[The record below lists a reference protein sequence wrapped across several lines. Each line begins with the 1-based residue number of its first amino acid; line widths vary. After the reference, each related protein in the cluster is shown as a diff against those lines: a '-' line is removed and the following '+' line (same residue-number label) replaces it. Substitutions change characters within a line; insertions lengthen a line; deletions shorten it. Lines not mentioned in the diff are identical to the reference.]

1 MPTPKKK
8 PAAPAAT
15 KKTATAAKSAAPK
28 AKKTTA
34 EMPPLA
40 ASLLDAH
47 VAWWES
53 RLTDT
58 AALER
63 WMRAELDLILA
74 DAATLKL
81 KDLVSGAQVKA
92 VARRYAVELDLKGG
106 IPELVSEVASALY
119 ESPAHAKARVIDV
132 LPEAH
137 FLDML
142 DKALEMEALRGK
154 LVRGVVTTPFY
165 IAFASDL
172 LYRGIRDYV
181 TQQTE
186 MAQRIPG
193 ASSMMK
199 LGKSVLH
206 RARPDL
212 EASVEQSLRKYI
224 ERTVEATAVSSA
236 ELLLAKLDRE
246 TLRGMA
252 LEIWQSLKHVPVAR
266 FKEDISA
273 LDVEELFCL
282 GYAYWGDLRQTP
294 YLVSLLNAGI
304 ERFYARYGSETLT
317 TLLDD
322 LGITPEMMIEEGLRF
337 APPVVATLSRKKLLA
352 PLIRRQL
359 ADFYASPEVAALLA
373 DRA

>member
-1 MPTPKKK
+1 MPSPKPK
-8 PAAPAAT
+8 APAA
-15 KKTATAAKSAAPK
+15 KKPSTTPKRGAPKSAPVPAQGS
-28 AKKTTA
+28 
-34 EMPPLA
+34 PLA
-40 ASLLDAH
+40 QALLDAH
-47 VAWWES
+47 VAWWET

-58 AALER
+58 AALEA
-63 WMRAELDLILA
+63 WMRAELDRILA

-81 KDLVSGAQVKA
+81 KDVVGVGLVKA

-142 DKALEMEALRGK
+142 DKALEMEALRAK

-181 TQQTE
+181 SQQTE

-193 ASSMMK
+193 AGSMMK
-199 LGKSVLH
+199 LGKSVLN

-212 EASVEQSLRKYI
+212 EQSVEQGLRKYI
-224 ERTVEATAVSSA
+224 ERTVESTAVSSA
-236 ELLLAKLDRE
+236 ELLLAKLDRD

-252 LEIWQSLKHVPVAR
+252 LEIWQSLKHAPVAR
-266 FKEDISA
+266 FKDDITE

-282 GYAYWGDLRQTP
+282 GYAYWGELRQTS
-294 YLVSLLNAGI
+294 YLVALLNAGI
-304 ERFYARYGSETLT
+304 ERFYARYGGETLT

-337 APPVVATLSRKKLLA
+337 APPVIATLQKKKLLT

-359 ADFYASPEVAALLA
+359 ADFYASPDVARLLA
-373 DRA
+373 DRG